1 MGRVLTIKYPMMN
14 DDITIIVM
22 PPPCAPVTRAQP
34 EGQGCC
40 RAYIPASRWASPKIC
55 STRRTVPPPQD
66 MCSGSSSTSKAR
78 HTTPNAS
85 IGIVLRDAHAR
96 AGSGVCAGEPAI
108 LRAQKKRA
116 QPEMMM
122 RTAGMHAERSGE
134 ATPRLGISHPIAI
147 STPTT
152 HGQKNAFR
160 TGASMS
166 GIVCSGR
173 HSTALALQRL
183 IFLLRRNDSTPL
195 RPIGGA
201 II

>member
-1 MGRVLTIKYPMMN
+1 VLTIKYPMMN

-40 RAYIPASRWASPKIC
+40 RADPCKPLGERQGR

-66 MCSGSSSTSKAR
+66 MCSGSSSTSKAK

-183 IFLLRRNDSTPL
+183 IFLLRRNDSAPL